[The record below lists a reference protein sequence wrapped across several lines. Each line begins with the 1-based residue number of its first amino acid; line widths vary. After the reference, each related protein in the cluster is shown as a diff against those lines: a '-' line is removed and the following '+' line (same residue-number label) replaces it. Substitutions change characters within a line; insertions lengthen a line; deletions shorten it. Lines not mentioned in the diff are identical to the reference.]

1 MGSKKYPGLNGMVRD
16 VLAIQAT
23 SVASESEF
31 STSGRVVDDYRSSL
45 GPKKVRILMLLLLKS
60 WLDAF
65 ARKKSWEKKKP
76 QLHGILK

>member
-1 MGSKKYPGLNGMVRD
+1 MGSKKYPGLSGMVRD

-45 GPKKVRILMLLLLKS
+45 GPKNVRILMLLKS

-65 ARKKSWEKKKP
+65 ARNKSWEKKKP

>member
-1 MGSKKYPGLNGMVRD
+1 MGSKKYPGLSGMVRD

-31 STSGRVVDDYRSSL
+31 STSGRVVDEYRSSL
-45 GPKKVRILMLLLLKS
+45 GPKKVRILMLLKS